1 MLGSL
6 EHRTSFTVPEQ
17 NCRVECVVV
26 MSACRTAS
34 TISIDVQ
41 CTCISTSG
49 QLSGSAL
56 TQLSGLR
63 NIIKRL
69 FASQQMDGRGAC
81 IGYRHVSVSQT
92 LQVMADRRNKIALP
106 ALATKYGFRLPP
118 PEDCL
123 IAPIFQF
130 HPRNAPENME
140 WEDDPI
146 PAGNAHTGNI
156 CIFKGNSIQSSACQL
171 GLSAT
176 VITSSCCGMFK

>member
-1 MLGSL
+1 MCSV
-6 EHRTSFTVPEQ
+6 HAQAPQANS
-17 NCRVECVVV
+17 VVWLR
-26 MSACRTAS
+26 C
-34 TISIDVQ
+34 
-41 CTCISTSG
+41 
-49 QLSGSAL
+49 
-56 TQLSGLR
+56 SGLTCQMSSKDYPCSSLILR
-63 NIIKRL
+63 QRK
-69 FASQQMDGRGAC
+69 SQRIDCCRAC
-81 IGYRHVSVSQT
+81 IGYRHVCVSQT

-146 PAGNAHTGNI
+146 PAGNALIGNL
-156 CIFKGNSIQSSACQL
+156 CIFKGNSIQSSACQF

-176 VITSSCCGMFK
+176 VVTSSCCGMFK